1 MDLPNVKCVGQSQ
14 FFVLLE
20 GDQQYSNCHPA
31 NKYIYIYIYIYL
43 YMHIRI
49 YIITYVYICIYIIY
63 NLLKE
68 ML

>member
-31 NKYIYIYIYIYL
+31 NKYIYIYIYIFIHAYT
-43 YMHIRI
+43 YI
-49 YIITYVYICIYIIY
+49 YYNLCIYIIY